1 MERPDRNEK
10 DDTQKAKLIFLSIAA
25 VVTILL
31 IWSFYTANKAKVER
45 DKAIQ
50 EVELLRQDS
59 AKLEQMLKEQNLI
72 NDELKK
78 KVQICES
85 RPKAK
90 PAAKKTAA
98 SKKPLKKTT
107 KAKKHK

>member
-1 MERPDRNEK
+1 MEKLDRTEK

-50 EVELLRQDS
+50 EVELLKQDNT
-59 AKLEQMLKEQNLI
+59 KLEQMLKEQSLI
-72 NDELKK
+72 SEDLKK

-85 RPKAK
+85 KPKAK
-90 PAAKKTAA
+90 PAAKKSAA
-98 SKKPLKKTT
+98 KTTKKTT
-107 KAKKHK
+107 KSKKHR

>member
-1 MERPDRNEK
+1 MERPERNDK

-50 EVELLRQDS
+50 EVELLRTDT
-59 AKLEQMLKEQNLI
+59 AKLEQMLKEQSLI
-72 NDELKK
+72 NDDLKK

-90 PAAKKTAA
+90 PAAKKAVAPKKAA
-98 SKKPLKKTT
+98 KKST
-107 KAKKHK
+107 KSKKHK

>member
-1 MERPDRNEK
+1 MEKPDRNEK

-31 IWSFYTANKAKVER
+31 IWSFYTANKARTER

-50 EVELLRQDS
+50 EVETLKQDS
-59 AKLEQMLKEQNLI
+59 TKLEQMLKEQSLI
-72 NDELKK
+72 NDDLKK

-85 RPKAK
+85 RPKPK
-90 PAAKKTAA
+90 PAAKKSAAPAKTKKTAK
-98 SKKPLKKTT
+98 SKK
-107 KAKKHK
+107 HR

>member
-10 DDTQKAKLIFLSIAA
+10 EDTQKAKLIFLSIAA

-50 EVELLRQDS
+50 EVEMLKQDNT
-59 AKLEQMLKEQNLI
+59 KLEQMLKDQNQI

-85 RPKAK
+85 KPKAK
-90 PAAKKTAA
+90 PAAKKAA
-98 SKKPLKKTT
+98 AKTTKKTT
-107 KAKKHK
+107 KSKKHK

>member
-31 IWSFYTANKAKVER
+31 IWSFYTANKAKTER
-45 DKAIQ
+45 DKAVQ
-50 EVELLRQDS
+50 EVEMLKQDS

-85 RPKAK
+85 KPKAK
-90 PAAKKTAA
+90 PAAKKTTTPKKAA
-98 SKKPLKKTT
+98 KKT
-107 KAKKHK
+107 KKHK